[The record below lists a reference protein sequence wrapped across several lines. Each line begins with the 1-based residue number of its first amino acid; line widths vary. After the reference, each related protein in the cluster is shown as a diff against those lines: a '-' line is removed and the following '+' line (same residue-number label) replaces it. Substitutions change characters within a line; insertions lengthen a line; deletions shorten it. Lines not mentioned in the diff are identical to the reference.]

1 MNQALNALTKG
12 DIAPFIK
19 YTARQFKDS
28 VRLHA
33 GAHLPE
39 AAIQY
44 YFLGTANRTSDFV
57 ASTEEEATGTGYVDL
72 VLKPAFESKAT
83 TTYLLEF
90 KYLPKITANSQS
102 IVAEKK
108 RTAQDQLTRYAS
120 SGAFCDSKKIV
131 IAALVFVGADLVAQE
146 ITSYG

>member
-1 MNQALNALTKG
+1 M
-12 DIAPFIK
+12 
-19 YTARQFKDS
+19 
-28 VRLHA
+28 
-33 GAHLPE
+33 
-39 AAIQY
+39 
-44 YFLGTANRTSDFV
+44 
-57 ASTEEEATGTGYVDL
+57 DL

-120 SGAFCDSKKIV
+120 SGTFCDSKKIV
-131 IAALVFVGADLVAQE
+131 IAALVFVGSDLVAQE